1 MEEDTDKLV
10 EDVLAEVEGVVSSAI
25 QNRPYNL
32 ITVNEVNAKIDSI
45 LEKYL
50 GE

>member
-1 MEEDTDKLV
+1 MEANTDKLV
-10 EDVLAEVEGVVSSAI
+10 EDVLAEIEEVVLRSI

-32 ITVNEVNAKIDSI
+32 ITVDEVNAKIDSI
-45 LEKYL
+45 LDKYL